1 MSLEKHK
8 DKLIILGSVLF
19 SLVGTLY
26 LAEVSKKYY
35 EEILS
40 VKVLLQQQGKL
51 EAQQFEEQ
59 TAELNSLRSKLL
71 LVEESLNPTA
81 RRAVKTKQVKKAVQ
95 QTIREFKLRPPPSY
109 DVLEVYSSSVVKWSE
124 EYQVSI
130 PLILAVTR
138 QESAFQWDAVSPVG
152 AIGMMQVMPETAD
165 SIQKELKVPS
175 YVLNKVSDNVR
186 FGVFYLMKM
195 LDTFGGD
202 SALALRAYNCGPRC
216 VTRVIENEG
225 KDYPLETRGY
235 VKNILSSCIKEED
248 GVCVTKGYVRYY
260 EAMGL

>member
-1 MSLEKHK
+1 MLFEKHK
-8 DKLIILGSVLF
+8 DKLILIGSIVF
-19 SLVGTLY
+19 SFLGTLY
-26 LAEVSKKYY
+26 LAESSKKNH

-40 VKVLLQQQGKL
+40 VRTYLEQQVKL
-51 EAQQFEEQ
+51 ETKKFEEQ
-59 TAELNSLRSKLL
+59 TTELVNLRNKLL

-109 DVLEVYSSSVVKWSE
+109 DVLESYSSNVVKWSE

-152 AIGMMQVMPETAD
+152 AVGLMQVMPETAE
-165 SIQKELKVPS
+165 SINKELKLSS
-175 YVLNKVSDNVR
+175 YVLNKPSDNVR

-202 SALALRAYNCGPRC
+202 ASLALRAYNCGPKC
-216 VTRVIENEG
+216 VSRVIENEG

-235 VKNILSSCIKEED
+235 VKNILSECIEEKD
-248 GVCVTKGYVRYY
+248 GVCTVKGYVRYY